1 MRKLISLVCCIAMA
15 AVMTGCA
22 ARAEQHTGQAQGYG
36 GVLRVSV
43 TSEGDDIIS
52 VSVTSHSETQ
62 GVGTRAID
70 ALPTLI
76 AETDSLDIDDVSGA
90 TVTSQAIKMAVR
102 NAMGMPA
109 EETTQPMNSAAP
121 IANAVYEGVGMA
133 ATGRKGPG
141 TDDDG
146 NPMHSFNVVF
156 AHGSFDEKGRILSM
170 KVDQLEVLS
179 SQFSGFPQGTNS
191 TDDFMSEVSAWTTKR
206 AKGDAYMLDSG
217 SWRNQMEAYER
228 HMTGMTME
236 EVNAWFKRS
245 FDHETGKPMA
255 GKNDASESDAISG
268 ATMSLRDEHGDILL
282 AIQRA
287 WEDAQRG
294 MNGES
299 EATTTDAPMTTDGT
313 MVDTNTVTDAM
324 DGGESM
330 G

>member
-1 MRKLISLVCCIAMA
+1 MRKIFSICCCIALA

-22 ARAEQHTGQAQGYG
+22 ARAEQHTGQAAGYG

-43 TSEGDDIIS
+43 TAEGEDILS

-70 ALPTLI
+70 ALPELI
-76 AETDSLDIDDVSGA
+76 VQTDSLDIDDVSGA
-90 TVTSQAIKMAVR
+90 TITSQAIKMAVR
-102 NAMGMPA
+102 NALGMPA
-109 EETTQPMNSAAP
+109 EETTGPMGSAAP

-141 TDDDG
+141 TEEDG
-146 NPMHSFNVVF
+146 SPAHSFNVVF
-156 AHGSFDEKGRILSM
+156 AHGSFDEKGRILSV

-179 SQFSGFPQGTNS
+179 SQFSGFPSGEDS
-191 TDDFMSEVSAWTTKR
+191 TDAFLEEVSAWTTKR
-206 AKGDAYMLDSG
+206 ARGDAYMLDSG
-217 SWRNQMEAYER
+217 SWRDQMNAYEQ

-236 EVNAWFKRS
+236 EVNAWFERS
-245 FDHETGKPMA
+245 FDRETGKPLA
-255 GKNDASESDAISG
+255 EKADEGSDAVSG

-287 WEDAQRG
+287 WEDAQRA

-299 EATTTDAPMTTDGT
+299 EATATDAPMPTDGT

-324 DGGESM
+324 DGNESM